1 MHQPLSR
8 KGAKPSF
15 LEPTLR
21 CETSGASHWDLVIV
35 LISTSSQ
42 QVRPAAS
49 RVRRMQSL
57 PYPHTFALP
66 IGPAMIDGPA
76 HFVPLASARVRLG
89 FPSPADDFMDDA
101 IDLHRLLVRNPAATF
116 LYRADG
122 WSMIGVGVSDG
133 DILVVDRSVTP
144 LAGDLVIAIWDG
156 NQPTCKVLQLFES
169 HMELHSANPDCPPI
183 VLEQPT
189 EVEVFAVVGVV
200 RQVKRRGLYVRAR

>member
-1 MHQPLSR
+1 
-8 KGAKPSF
+8 
-15 LEPTLR
+15 
-21 CETSGASHWDLVIV
+21 
-35 LISTSSQ
+35 
-42 QVRPAAS
+42 
-49 RVRRMQSL
+49 MQSL
-57 PYPHTFALP
+57 PYPTTLALAL
-66 IGPAMIDGPA
+66 GPAMIDGPVQ
-76 HFVPLASARVRLG
+76 FVPMAAVRARLG
-89 FPSPADDFMDDA
+89 FPSPADDFMDEA

-122 WSMIGVGVSDG
+122 WSMSGVGISDG

-169 HMELHSANPDCPPI
+169 HMELHSANPDFPPI

-200 RQVKRRGLYVRAR
+200 RQMKRRGPYVRAR